1 MGQDWKAWI
10 KAALTRAAK
19 TFAQAA
25 VSMITVGYG
34 FKDIDW
40 INVLSVSGVA
50 AVVSIFTSLAGLPEV
65 PKGCANGLSTK
76 SGNDEID
83 KEAEAMINGI

>member
-1 MGQDWKAWI
+1 MGQDWKTWI
-10 KAALTRAAK
+10 RAALIRAAR

-34 FKDIDW
+34 LRDIDW

-65 PKGCANGLSTK
+65 PKGCANGLGSINA
-76 SGNDEID
+76 NDEID
-83 KEAEAMINGI
+83 PEAKEVINGI